1 VYTRFPGQQIAEK
14 IDQMG
19 DSNVKSYFAHGTGP
33 FVPSGMVS
41 AWAQYSVLTERRDD
55 LERYLKD
62 KGIPTAIYYPTPLH
76 LQPAF
81 SYLGYNNSDF
91 PVSED
96 ASRRILSLPMH
107 PYLTDQELHGVAEAI
122 KAFTKH

>member
-1 VYTRFPGQQIAEK
+1 
-14 IDQMG
+14 MS

-41 AWAQYSVLTERRDD
+41 AWAQYSILSDRRDE
-55 LERYLKD
+55 LEKYLKE

-81 SYLGYNNSDF
+81 SYLRYKKGDF
-91 PVSED
+91 PVSDD

-107 PYLTDQELHGVAEAI
+107 PYLTDQELKDVTEAI
-122 KAFTKH
+122 RSFTKH